1 MIRAMAERS
10 TTRYPRPMTTNN
22 FPPVAERFLRYVR
35 IDTQSDRDSTATP
48 STEKQKDL
56 SRLLAEELRALGIDD
71 AAMDDYGYVYGSLP
85 STLPPEE
92 SATTP
97 ALALVAHVDTS
108 PDEPGGPVKPMVH
121 RAYDG
126 SVISLPGDPTVKLDP
141 ARSPNL
147 ADHVGHDL
155 ITTDGTTLLG
165 SDDKAGVAIIMQTA
179 ADLIADPNHPRPP
192 LKICFTVD
200 EEIGRGVDKIDLE
213 RLGAQ
218 VAYTVDGGTVG
229 EIDVATFNAAEARIR
244 VEGVN
249 VHPGT
254 AKDIMANAVTIL
266 AEILTAL
273 PASEAPETTAGEE
286 GYFCPYK
293 SSGTI
298 SEAEARVLL
307 RDFTT
312 EGLARRK
319 QLVERLVAAAE
330 VKHPRATISAEITD
344 NYKNMA
350 DYIEETDPRAI
361 SFAFEAG
368 REAGFKL
375 KAENVR
381 GGTDGSRLS
390 EMGLPTPNIFTGGH
404 DYHSR
409 FEWNTVQNLE
419 ASLAYVKLLVRYW
432 AEHGAP

>member
-1 MIRAMAERS
+1 MN
-10 TTRYPRPMTTNN
+10 TDNL
-22 FPPVAERFLRYVR
+22 PPVAERFLRYVK
-35 IDTQSDRDSTATP
+35 IDTQSDRDSTSTP
-48 STEKQKDL
+48 STEKQKEL
-56 SRLLAEELRALGIDD
+56 SRLLVEELQALGIDG
-71 AAMDDYGYVYGSLP
+71 AAMDEYGYVYADLP
-85 STLPPEE
+85 STLPSEE
-92 SATTP
+92 AAKTP

-108 PDEPGGPVKPMVH
+108 PDEPGGPVQPIVH
-121 RAYDG
+121 RNYDG
-126 SVISLPGDPTVKLDP
+126 STIALPGDPTVKLDP
-141 ARSPNL
+141 NRSPNL
-147 ADHVGHDL
+147 RKHIGHDL

-179 ADLIADPNHPRPP
+179 ADLVADQTHPRPP

-213 RLGAQ
+213 RLGAK

-229 EIDVATFNAAEARIR
+229 EIDVATFNAAEALVR

-254 AKDIMANAVTIL
+254 AKDVMANAVTIL

-273 PASEAPETTAGEE
+273 PSSEAPETTEGAE
-286 GYFCPYK
+286 GYFCPYQ
-293 SSGTI
+293 SSGSI
-298 SEAEARVLL
+298 AAAEARILL

-312 EGLARRK
+312 EGLTRRK
-319 QLVERLVAAAE
+319 QLVEHLVSAAQI
-330 VKHPRATISAEITD
+330 KHPRAQISVGITD

-361 SFAFEAG
+361 SFAFAAG
-368 REAGFKL
+368 REAGIKL
-375 KAENVR
+375 KAEQVR

-390 EMGLPTPNIFTGGH
+390 EMGLPTPNLFTGGH

-432 AEHGAP
+432 AEHGRD

>member
-1 MIRAMAERS
+1 MS
-10 TTRYPRPMTTNN
+10 TSNDLPA
-22 FPPVAERFLRYVR
+22 VAERFLRYVQ
-35 IDTQSDRDSTATP
+35 IDTQSDRDSTTTP

-56 SRLLAEELRALGIDD
+56 SRLLAEELRALGIEN
-71 AAMDDYGYVYGSLP
+71 AAMDDYGYVYAGLP
-85 STLPPEE
+85 STLPPED
-92 SATTP
+92 AAATP
-97 ALALVAHVDTS
+97 AVALVAHVDTS

-121 RAYDG
+121 RGYDG
-126 SVISLPGDPTVKLDP
+126 SVITLPGDPTVKLDP
-141 ARSPNL
+141 ARSPQL
-147 ADHVGHDL
+147 KDHVGHDL

-179 ADLIADPNHPRPP
+179 ADLVADPEHPRPP
-192 LKICFTVD
+192 LSICFTVD
-200 EEIGRGVDKIDLE
+200 EEIGRGVDKVDLE
-213 RLGAQ
+213 RLGAN

-229 EIDVATFNAAEARIR
+229 EIDVATFNAAEARVR
-244 VEGVN
+244 VTGVN

-254 AKDIMANAVTIL
+254 AKDVMANAVTIL
-266 AEILTAL
+266 AEIVAAL
-273 PASEAPETTAGEE
+273 PASEAPETTDGEQ
-286 GYFCPYK
+286 GYFCPYQ

-298 SEAEARVLL
+298 SEAEARFLL

-312 EGLARRK
+312 AGLDRRK
-319 QLVERLVAAAE
+319 RLIEALVGAAR
-330 VKHPRATISAEITD
+330 VKHPRAQIEVEIVD

-361 SFAFEAG
+361 GFAFEAG
-368 REAGFKL
+368 REIGFKL
-375 KAENVR
+375 TAERVR

-390 EMGLPTPNIFTGGH
+390 EMGLPTPNLFTGGH

-432 AEHGAP
+432 AEHGRDG

>member
-1 MIRAMAERS
+1 
-10 TTRYPRPMTTNN
+10 MTTSNDL
-22 FPPVAERFLRYVR
+22 PPVAERFLRYVR
-35 IDTQSDRDSTATP
+35 IDTQSDRDSTSTP

-56 SRLLAEELRALGIDD
+56 SRLLVEELRALGIEG
-71 AAMDDYGYVYGSLP
+71 AAMDDYGYVYAGLP
-85 STLPPEE
+85 STLPPED
-92 SATTP
+92 AAATP
-97 ALALVAHVDTS
+97 AVALVAHVDTS

-121 RAYDG
+121 RGYDG
-126 SVISLPGDPTVKLDP
+126 SVITLPGDPTVKLDP
-141 ARSPNL
+141 ARSPKL

-165 SDDKAGVAIIMQTA
+165 SDDKAGVAIIMQTV
-179 ADLIADPNHPRPP
+179 ADLIVDQNHPRPP

-200 EEIGRGVDKIDLE
+200 EEIGRGVDKVDLE
-213 RLGAQ
+213 RLGAN

-229 EIDVATFNAAEARIR
+229 EIDVATFNAAEALIR
-244 VEGVN
+244 VSGIN

-266 AEILTAL
+266 AEIVTAL
-273 PASEAPETTAGEE
+273 PASEAPETTDGEE

-293 SSGTI
+293 TSGTI
-298 SEAEARVLL
+298 SGAEARILL

-312 EGLARRK
+312 EGLGRRK
-319 QLVERLVAAAE
+319 QLVGAQVDAARI
-330 VKHPRATISAEITD
+330 KHPRATIELEIAD

-350 DYIEETDPRAI
+350 DYIDETDPRAI

-368 REAGFKL
+368 REIGFNL
-375 KAENVR
+375 TAERVR

-419 ASLAYVKLLVRYW
+419 TSVAYVKQLVRYW
-432 AEHGAP
+432 AEHGRD

>member
-1 MIRAMAERS
+1 MQEVVPL
-10 TTRYPRPMTTNN
+10 RYPKRMTTERL
-22 FPPVAERFLRYVR
+22 PSVAERFLRYVK
-35 IDTQSDRDSTATP
+35 IDTQADRDSTSTP

-56 SRLLAEELRALGIDD
+56 SRLLVEELRALGIDG
-71 AAMDDYGYVYGSLP
+71 AAMDDYGYVYANLP
-85 STLPPEE
+85 STLPAEE
-92 SATTP
+92 AAEAP

-108 PDEPGGPVKPMVH
+108 PDEPGGPVKPIVH
-121 RAYDG
+121 RNYDG
-126 SVISLPGDPTVKLDP
+126 SVITLPGDPTVKLDP

-147 ADHVGHDL
+147 KDHIGHDL

-179 ADLIADPNHPRPP
+179 ADLVADKNHPRPP

-229 EIDVATFNAAEARIR
+229 EIDVATFNAAEARVR
-244 VEGVN
+244 VDGVN

-254 AKDIMANAVTIL
+254 AKDVMANAVTIL

-273 PASEAPETTAGEE
+273 PTSEAPETTEGPE
-286 GYFCPYK
+286 GYFCPYQAGGSI
-293 SSGTI
+293 SS
-298 SEAEARVLL
+298 AEARILL

-312 EGLARRK
+312 DGLVRRK
-319 QLVERLVAAAE
+319 QLVEQLVAAAQT
-330 VKHPRATISAEITD
+330 KHPRAQVTVEITD

-350 DYIEETDPRAI
+350 DYIEESDPRAI

-375 KAENVR
+375 KAEQVR

-390 EMGLPTPNIFTGGH
+390 ELGLPTPNLFTGGH

-432 AEHGAP
+432 AEHGRD